1 MHKNDQAQQLY
12 QRKRWIVQQSF
23 TPFTTKNKKQES
35 ISDLVMLTN
44 TENDSVNSNTNHE
57 VKEGIV
63 QNTIFN
69 RCIEDIATAMVV
81 NNRFTTKSTFNI
93 RPEGKKIP

>member
-1 MHKNDQAQQLY
+1 MTKPNKYTNENVGLF
-12 QRKRWIVQQSF
+12 KKV
-23 TPFTTKNKKQES
+23 TPPFTTKNKKQES

-57 VKEGIV
+57 VKDGIV

-69 RCIEDIATAMVV
+69 RCIEDTATAMVV

-93 RPEGKKIP
+93 RPEGKQIP